1 MKHLNIAIDDEMY
14 EELQAVKGDR
24 TWYEALRDEFGLT
37 E

>member
-1 MKHLNIAIDDEMY
+1 MKHLNIPIDDETY

-24 TWYEALRDEFGLT
+24 TWQEALRDEFGLT